1 MVVIP
6 HQQATRKEGVM
17 SADQPLAPPEEVVR
31 RSITRSRLLKQTG
44 AVVGFAGLFGIAG
57 TASASP
63 SDTTQGI
70 LNAAVTAEQIATVL
84 YYEAIAGPTAANLS
98 PVHNH
103 NNINYF
109 QAALW
114 EEYQHIQ
121 LLSARGGTSLTGS
134 ATPTIYFPS
143 GAFANSGNFPSLL
156 DTLENAFIGAY
167 LAAVSY
173 WASQS
178 LPGFAEDAAQIM
190 GIEAEHRALGRV
202 TSGSNPPNN
211 LIVEGALFNSV
222 SQAVPALVPF
232 VQRGSGYTAYT
243 FPSDAQIRGAT
254 TAGIIQSISDPG
266 LVA

>member
-1 MVVIP
+1 
-6 HQQATRKEGVM
+6 M
-17 SADQPLAPPEEVVR
+17 SADRPVAPPENSVAAPEELVR
-31 RSITRSRLLKQTG
+31 ASLTRSRFLKQTG
-44 AVVGFAGLFGIAG
+44 ALVGFASLFGIVG
-57 TASASP
+57 TASAAG

-84 YYEAIAGPTAANLS
+84 YYEAIAGPSAPRLG
-98 PVHNH
+98 PVHDH
-103 NNINYF
+103 NNLNYF

-121 LLSARGGTSLTGS
+121 LLGARGGTSLTGS
-134 ATPTIYFPS
+134 ATPTIYLPTK
-143 GAFANSGNFPSLL
+143 AFSNSGSFLSLL

-190 GIEAEHRALGRV
+190 GVEAEHRALGRV

-211 LIVEGALFNSV
+211 VIVEGALFGSV
-222 SQAVPALVPF
+222 SDAVPALLPF
-232 VQRGSGYTAYT
+232 VQGGSGYTAYA
-243 FPSDAQIRGAT
+243 FPTDAQIRAAVTAT
-254 TAGIIQSISDPG
+254 TMQAISDPG

>member
-1 MVVIP
+1 
-6 HQQATRKEGVM
+6 M
-17 SADQPLAPPEEVVR
+17 SADHLLAPPEGLVR
-31 RSITRSRLLKQTG
+31 ASINRSHFLKRTG
-44 AVVGFAGLFGIAG
+44 AVVGFASLFGISG
-57 TASASP
+57 TASAS
-63 SDTTQGI
+63 SADTTQGI

-84 YYEAIAGPTAANLS
+84 YYEAIAGPNAPQLG
-98 PVHNH
+98 PVHN
-103 NNINYF
+103 NNNLNYF

-114 EEYQHIQ
+114 QEYQHIQ
-121 LLSARGGTSLTGS
+121 LLSQRGGTSLTGS
-134 ATPTIYFPS
+134 AAPMIYFPND
-143 GAFANSGNFPSLL
+143 AFTNSASFLSLL

-211 LIVEGALFNSV
+211 LIVEAAPFSTV
-222 SQAVPALVPF
+222 SQAVPALLPF
-232 VQRGSGYTAYT
+232 VQAGSGYTGYT
-243 FPSDAQIRGAT
+243 FPTETRIRAAVTG
-254 TAGIIQSISDPG
+254 GIIQSISDPG

>member
-1 MVVIP
+1 
-6 HQQATRKEGVM
+6 M
-17 SADQPLAPPEEVVR
+17 SADHLLAQPETLVR
-31 RSITRSRLLKQTG
+31 AAVTRSHFLKKTG
-44 AVVGFAGLFGIAG
+44 AVVGFASLFGISG
-57 TASASP
+57 TASASS

-84 YYEAIAGPTAANLS
+84 YYEAVAGPNAPQLG

-103 NNINYF
+103 NNLNYF

-114 EEYQHIQ
+114 QEYQHIQ
-121 LLSARGGTSLTGS
+121 LLSARGGASLTGS
-134 ATPTIYFPS
+134 ASPTIYFPS
-143 GAFANSGNFPSLL
+143 SAFNNSASFLSLL

-167 LAAVSY
+167 LAAVSF

-190 GIEAEHRALGRV
+190 GSEAEHRALGRV
-202 TSGSNPPNN
+202 ASGSNPPNN
-211 LIVEGALFNSV
+211 LSVEAAPFRSV

-232 VQRGSGYTAYT
+232 VQGGSGYTAYT
-243 FPSDAQIRGAT
+243 FPTDARIRAAAT
-254 TAGIIQSISDPG
+254 PGIIQSISDPG

>member
-1 MVVIP
+1 
-6 HQQATRKEGVM
+6 M
-17 SADQPLAPPEEVVR
+17 SADQPLAFAEDVVR
-31 RSITRSRLLKQTG
+31 RSVTRSRFLKQTG
-44 AVVGFAGLFGIAG
+44 ALVGFASLFGI
-57 TASASP
+57 TASASAAS
-63 SDTTQGI
+63 SDTTQSI
-70 LNAAVTAEQIATVL
+70 LNAAVTAEQIATAL
-84 YYEAIAGPTAANLS
+84 YYEAIAGPSAPNLG

-103 NNINYF
+103 NNLNYF

-134 ATPTIYFPS
+134 TSPTIYFPS
-143 GAFANSGNFPSLL
+143 GAFSSSGNFLSLL

-178 LPGFAEDAAQIM
+178 LPGYAEDAAQIM

-202 TSGSNPPNN
+202 TSGTNPPNN
-211 LIVEGALFNSV
+211 LIVEAALFTSV

-232 VQRGSGYTAYT
+232 VQGGSGYEAYT
-243 FPSDAQIRGAT
+243 FPTVAQIRAAT
-254 TAGIIQSISDPG
+254 TAGIIQSLSDPG